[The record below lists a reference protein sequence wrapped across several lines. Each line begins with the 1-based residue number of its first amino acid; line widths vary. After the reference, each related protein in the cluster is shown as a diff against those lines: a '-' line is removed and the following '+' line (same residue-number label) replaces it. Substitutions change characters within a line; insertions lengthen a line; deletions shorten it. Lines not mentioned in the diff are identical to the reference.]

1 MVKIHIKETPHGA
14 VKRRRSKAK
23 IVLIPLHNSKKINA
37 RVKNTRSGGEHK
49 ESADEEEAYAPT

>member
-1 MVKIHIKETPHGA
+1 M
-14 VKRRRSKAK
+14 KRRRSKAK